1 MYGVTL
7 PEEGS
12 WPARGRQGRERNE
25 PGTRKRGLTPLRGRE
40 ADSAC
45 TGMRCDRRKEK
56 KAPELGWGRLSVTR
70 HLVQKRK
77 EVSLSRTNRLSC

>member
-1 MYGVTL
+1 MYRVTF
-7 PEEGS
+7 PEDGS

-56 KAPELGWGRLSVTR
+56 KAPELGWGRAALSNPAPGA
-70 HLVQKRK
+70 
-77 EVSLSRTNRLSC
+77 EEEGSESE